1 MLSRSKWPPLFIAA
15 LFLIATAA
23 TLLAPDAGPRGVCVA
38 SAVPDGRTLPN
49 ILGTWTGTWEDTVY
63 QWASGPMTWTITLDQ
78 SDYWGSGSI
87 DLSVLGFG
95 LGDQEGGASG
105 SLTREDRQSLS
116 FSYYADLV
124 GGGDAVLTGTSCAGS
139 GVVNAPLDF
148 GYFTFSGTIT
158 DTAAIGRFF
167 FASPTGG
174 AGRVTMTKDTPV
186 ESTTWGSIKAGYRN
200 DDE

>member
-1 MLSRSKWPPLFIAA
+1 MQNRSSWPPLFILALFAVACAAA
-15 LFLIATAA
+15 LLT
-23 TLLAPDAGPRGVCVA
+23 PDAGPRGVCVA
-38 SAVPDGRTLPN
+38 SAVGEGRTIPD
-49 ILGTWTGTWEDTVY
+49 IVGTWAGTWEDTVY
-63 QWASGPMTWTITLDQ
+63 MVSGPMTWTITLDQ

-95 LGDQEGGASG
+95 LGNQEGGGTG
-105 SLTREDRQSLS
+105 SITRGDRQSVP

-124 GGGDAVLTGTSCAGS
+124 GLGDGVLTGNSVAGN

-148 GYFTFSGTIT
+148 GYFTFTGTIT